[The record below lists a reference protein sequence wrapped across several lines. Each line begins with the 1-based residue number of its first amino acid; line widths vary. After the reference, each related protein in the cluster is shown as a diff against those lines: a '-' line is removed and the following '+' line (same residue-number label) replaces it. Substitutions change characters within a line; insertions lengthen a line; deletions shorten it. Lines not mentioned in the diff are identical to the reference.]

1 MASSYFS
8 SQTDMSVVFDGF
20 CTNRKHVRKFCVKN
34 GHMYQHLASIS
45 IWSALEAAGDTSRI
59 EENTAISFRHFLRLM
74 FAKHGK
80 QQNPLK
86 QGLENTV

>member
-1 MASSYFS
+1 MVSSYFS

-45 IWSALEAAGDTSRI
+45 IWLALEAAGDTSRI
-59 EENTAISFRHFLRLM
+59 EENTAIGYIFSALLAADVCKAR
-74 FAKHGK
+74 KTT
-80 QQNPLK
+80 
-86 QGLENTV
+86 ESS